1 MAVNLVRFF
10 VILFSFTGI
19 ELRLFTDIHFW
30 ICLGLALITLYLTYY
45 GKKLLSSIFLI
56 ISILFSISFLKGA
69 VAAFSVAILLSMM
82 GQSKRFSN
90 KWIMLSIYV
99 LAVSFMHNVFTPL
112 FVLAYIILT
121 FSEDFTAKNG
131 KTRFL
136 VIAALVIFLFAPLP
150 DAHLDMESL
159 THGVDSSTKLESPQS
174 STEGLSSI
182 PKSTLS
188 NQGAEEGTKISQTDY
203 NKRQSMIQSLDYFV
217 KGDYILGL
225 IIGLVFITYMFISV
239 VNTSDEKQRRKVIRT
254 LLLSVVVVSVFFIV
268 LPAILNTISG
278 KVGSVSSAEMMGKN
292 ELSDSQMVDERS
304 SSIQGPQGDGL
315 EDNGLKKT
323 NGPDTLMIL
332 LIFKI
337 VTAIS
342 GSIVLF
348 LLIKS
353 YISTLINAGKGQDD
367 GEGADDKRTEGVRYK
382 TVYAYDE
389 IIKMHGAEF
398 VHHAYHYVR
407 QVLYPNLDHLTPY
420 ELSSK
425 FEFPELKRLTNNY
438 VAIEYELKEDIEE
451 QELENLRR
459 DFITIIKNSE
469 SSIENSQEFFGTDLR
484 YESK

>member
-1 MAVNLVRFF
+1 MVVLVRFF
-10 VILFSFTGI
+10 VILFSFTRI
-19 ELRLFTDIHFW
+19 ELVLFTDIHFW

-56 ISILFSISFLKGA
+56 MSILFSISFLKGL

-82 GQSKRFSN
+82 SQSKRFSN
-90 KWIMLSIYV
+90 KWIMLSLYV

-112 FVLAYIILT
+112 FVLAYVILT
-121 FSEDFTAKNG
+121 FSEDLTAKNG
-131 KTRFL
+131 KIKL
-136 VIAALVIFLFAPLP
+136 LAIAALVIFLFAPLP
-150 DAHLDMESL
+150 DAHLDVESL
-159 THGVDSSTKLESPQS
+159 THGIDSSTKLESIQS
-174 STEGLSSI
+174 SAEGLSAI
-182 PKSTLS
+182 PNSALS
-188 NQGAEEGTKISQTDY
+188 HQGVEEGTNISQIDY

-239 VNTSDEKQRRKVIRT
+239 VNTSDEKQRKRVIRS

-268 LPAILNTISG
+268 LPVIFNAINSQITN
-278 KVGSVSSAEMMGKN
+278 VSSAEMVGKN
-292 ELSDSQMVDERS
+292 ELSSSQMADERS
-304 SSIQGPQGDGL
+304 SSSQGSQGDGL
-315 EDNGLKKT
+315 GNNGLKKT
-323 NGPDTLMIL
+323 NGIDTLTIL

-353 YISTLINAGKGQDD
+353 YIGTLLNAGRGQDD
-367 GEGADDKRTEGVRYK
+367 GEGTDDKQTEGGQYK
-382 TVYAYDE
+382 TMYSYDD
-389 IIKMHGAEF
+389 ILKMHGAEF

-438 VAIEYELKEDIEE
+438 VAIEYALKEDIEE
-451 QELENLRR
+451 QELENLHK
-459 DFITIIKNSE
+459 DFITIMKKLE
-469 SSIENSQEFFGTDLR
+469 SSIEISQAFFGTDLR